1 VKVTVKEADVP
12 AAMVLGN
19 EMPERVNSLPM
30 LSDETVT
37 AVPVAFK
44 VPFNEE
50 LDPTITFPKLN
61 VAGETASWPGAVA
74 VPESVRL
81 SGELDAFE
89 TIDSVPLGEPA
100 LIGAKVTVNVTLW
113 VEESVIGRV
122 NPLTVK
128 TAPLTLAWEMVTAD
142 APVFVN
148 VSDLLLV
155 LPT

>member
-1 VKVTVKEADVP
+1 MKEADVP
-12 AAMVLGN
+12 AAMVEGN

-30 LSDETVT
+30 LTDETVT

-50 LDPTITFPKLN
+50 LDPTTTFPKFN
-61 VAGETASWPGAVA
+61 VAGETANWPGAVA

-81 SGELDAFE
+81 SGELDASE
-89 TIDSVPLGEPA
+89 IIDSVPLDEPA
-100 LIGAKVTVNVTLW
+100 LVGAKVTVKVTLW
-113 VEESVIGRV
+113 VEDSVIGSV
-122 NPLTVK
+122 NPLTEK

-142 APVFVN
+142 PPVFVN